1 MYRILFTIGSFSIY
15 SYGMMIALAFIAA
28 ILFAMKEAKRSGE
41 DPERIL
47 DVSLYVIL
55 GALIGGRLGYV
66 LFNLD
71 YYLANPVKILYFRQ
85 GGLSFLGGFLVAY
98 FLCWLY
104 ARRTRISFWKYS
116 DIAAPS
122 IALGIGIGRIGCFLN
137 GCCFGVVSENYGIK
151 FPSLHMPPVYLQ
163 QLKDGLIASGSSC
176 TLPVIPTQF
185 YSSLYGFLIFF
196 ILLWMKRHKK
206 YDGFLM
212 LSFFILFS
220 ISRFTIEF
228 FRFYENN
235 YKVLNLFTITQAILI
250 GVILVSLVLMN
261 ILKKKSKTSAER
273 IVVGSR

>member
-15 SYGMMIALAFIAA
+15 SYGVMIASAFIAA
-28 ILFAMKEAKRSGE
+28 ILFAMKEAKKSGE

-47 DVSLYVIL
+47 DISLYVIL

-66 LFNLD
+66 LTYID
-71 YYLANPVKILYFRQ
+71 YYVKDPVKILYFRQ

-104 ARRTRISFWKYS
+104 VKRTKISFWKYA

-163 QLKDGLIASGSSC
+163 QLNDGLIAYGSSC
-176 TLPVIPTQF
+176 TVPVIPTQIF
-185 YSSLYGFLIFF
+185 SSLYGFLIFF
-196 ILLWMKRHKK
+196 ILLWMKKYKK
-206 YDGFLM
+206 YDGFLL
-212 LSFFILFS
+212 LSFFVLYS
-220 ISRFTIEF
+220 ISRFTVEF

-235 YKVLNLFTITQAILI
+235 YKVFNLLTISQTIVL
-250 GVILVSLVLMN
+250 GVILVSLVFMN
-261 ILKKKSKTSAER
+261 ILKKKSKKA
-273 IVVGSR
+273 

>member
-15 SYGMMIALAFIAA
+15 SYGLMIALAFITA
-28 ILFAMKEAKRSGE
+28 ILFAMKEAKKIGE

-47 DVSLYVIL
+47 DISLYVIL

-66 LFNLD
+66 LIYLD
-71 YYLANPVKILYFRQ
+71 YYMKNPLKILYFRQ

-104 ARRTRISFWKYS
+104 VRKTKISFWKYA

-122 IALGIGIGRIGCFLN
+122 IALGIAIGRIGCFLN

-151 FPSLHMPPVYLQ
+151 FPSLNMPPVYLQ
-163 QLKDGLIASGSSC
+163 QLKDGLIAPGSSC
-176 TLPVIPTQF
+176 TLPVIPTQI
-185 YSSLYGFLIFF
+185 YTSLYGFLIFF
-196 ILLWMKRHKK
+196 ILIRMKKHKK

-212 LSFFILFS
+212 LSFFLLYS

-235 YKVLNLFTITQAILI
+235 YKVFNLLTITQAILI
-250 GVILVSLVLMN
+250 GVVLVSLVFMN
-261 ILKKKSKTSAER
+261 ILKKKSKK
-273 IVVGSR
+273 I